1 MNYLV
6 VKILIDIPNSVEM
19 SEVNNKLE
27 VNEDLAKERRKCNF
41 DMQEMTFIIDG
52 GEKNTIARRKIG
64 ISSTL

>member
-1 MNYLV
+1 
-6 VKILIDIPNSVEM
+6 M

-27 VNEDLAKERRKCNF
+27 VNEDLARERRKCNF
-41 DMQEMTFIIDG
+41 DIQEMTFITDG